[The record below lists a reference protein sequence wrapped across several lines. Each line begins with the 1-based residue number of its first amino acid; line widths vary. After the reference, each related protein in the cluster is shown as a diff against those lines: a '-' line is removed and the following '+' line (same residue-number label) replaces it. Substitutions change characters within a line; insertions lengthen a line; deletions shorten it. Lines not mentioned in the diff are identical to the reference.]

1 MGMKKDSA
9 IHRWEQL
16 QKEYRQ
22 KKIKMLIKKRKDKIM
37 DSILE
42 EVLKVD
48 CSKDDAIAII
58 STELDKRDI
67 HNVDWEDEILQ
78 NWEDAQ

>member
-1 MGMKKDSA
+1 MGTTAKRIQTKKN
-9 IHRWEQL
+9 
-16 QKEYRQ
+16 KNVN
-22 KKIKMLIKKRKDKIM
+22 KKRKDKIM

>member
-1 MGMKKDSA
+1 MKKDSA
-9 IHRWEQL
+9 IHRWEQ
-16 QKEYRQ
+16 
-22 KKIKMLIKKRKDKIM
+22 IKKEKLM

-48 CSKDDAIAII
+48 CLKDDAIAII